1 MTAIVLIGLNL
12 LFCHRGIE
20 EKTSTLNF
28 ANSEESLMIR
38 GDNRHE
44 ILVVLIAGHF
54 TVIFNSQECG
64 IKEKA

>member
-1 MTAIVLIGLNL
+1 MTAIVLIGLNF
-12 LFCHRGIE
+12 LFCNRGIE

-28 ANSEESLMIR
+28 ADSEESIMTR

-44 ILVVLIAGHF
+44 LLVVLTPGHF